1 MLSKLKLKLGI
12 LIAAI
17 FGVHGLEASQ
27 LPLTNYYFEEY
38 MISQRTYCLFFKDDL
53 DYETV
58 SSRGAQELSGLKKT
72 SIPKTLETQSE
83 VATNVGDKASLS
95 KETENE

>member
-17 FGVHGLEASQ
+17 FCVHGLEASQ

-38 MISQRTYCLFFKDDL
+38 MISQRTYCLFFEDDL
-53 DYETV
+53 DYETF
-58 SSRGAQELSGLKKT
+58 SSRGTQELSGLKKT
-72 SIPKTLETQSE
+72 LIPKTPETQPE
-83 VATNVGDKASLS
+83 APTNVGDKASLS

>member
-12 LIAAI
+12 LIAVI
-17 FGVHGLEASQ
+17 FCVFGLEASQ

-38 MISQRTYCLFFKDDL
+38 MISQRTYCLFFEDDL
-53 DYETV
+53 DYETFA
-58 SSRGAQELSGLKKT
+58 SRGTQEQSGLKKT
-72 SIPKTLETQSE
+72 LIPKTPEARPE
-83 VATNVGDKASLS
+83 APTNVGDKASLS